1 MSKKRSFWRGL
12 VWFIAICL
20 ILELGLRLFGY
31 GNFVEY
37 KPDARLLWVPEPGAN
52 RRTPIN
58 KELISINDQGYRY
71 PTHVGPKAPD
81 QFRIFTFGDS
91 VTMGWGVND
100 QSTYS
105 AVLEQKLNASGCSAK
120 HFQVVDAGVNAYP
133 NSLVR
138 ERLKTV
144 LESDLQPDLFV
155 LAYSFNTGMESMT
168 KLQGAGRQKILRGV
182 AMKSFLRHS
191 ALYDFLIEGLLRDL
205 AYYRFRE
212 LMTQGTWNT
221 QKSKPDDPVEEFS
234 AGLQETYNQSLAHN
248 VPLVLL
254 DLGSNDQSSDMHPY
268 QQAIIDF
275 AKANHVPIVNMIDAW
290 RTVDRGPLFM
300 DHVHPTAMGHLQIG
314 DALAQ
319 TVRSTKAYQSAC
331 RTTQAVATAEPKDI
345 DQKAA
350 STK

>member
-1 MSKKRSFWRGL
+1 MSKKKTGFWRGL
-12 VWFIAICL
+12 VWFLGIL
-20 ILELGLRLFGY
+20 LVLELGLRLFGY

-37 KPDARLLWVPEPGAN
+37 KPDAQLLWVPEPGRD

-58 KELISINDQGYRY
+58 KELISINDQSYRY
-71 PTHVGPKAPD
+71 PTHIGPKAPS

-105 AVLEQKLNASGCSAK
+105 AVLEQQLNSSGCPAK
-120 HFQVVDAGVNAYP
+120 QFQVIDAGVNAYP

-138 ERLKTV
+138 ERLKSV

-168 KLQGAGRQKILRGV
+168 KLQGAARQKILRGV
-182 AMKSFLRHS
+182 ALKSLLRHS
-191 ALYDFLIEGLLRDL
+191 ALYDFLIEGVLRDL

-221 QKSKPDDPVEEFS
+221 QKSKPDDPVEEFT
-234 AGLQETYNQSLAHN
+234 AGLQQTYNESLAHN
-248 VPLVLL
+248 VPMVLL

-275 AKANHVPIVNMIDAW
+275 SKTNHVPIVNMIDNW
-290 RTVDRGPLFM
+290 RIVDRGPLFM
-300 DHVHPTAMGHLQIG
+300 DHVHPTALGHSQIG
-314 DALAQ
+314 SALTQ
-319 TVRSTKAYQSAC
+319 VVRSTPAVQFAC
-331 RTTQAVATAEPKDI
+331 GVSQPVAMDG
-345 DQKAA
+345 QKGVPA
-350 STK
+350 K

>member
-1 MSKKRSFWRGL
+1 MGKKKTGFWRGL
-12 VWFIAICL
+12 IWFVGL
-20 ILELGLRLFGY
+20 LLVLELGLRLFGY

-37 KPDARLLWVPEPGAN
+37 KPDARLLWVPEPGRD

-58 KELISINDQGYRY
+58 KELISINDQSYRY
-71 PTHVGPKAPD
+71 PTHIEPKAPN

-105 AVLEQKLNASGCSAK
+105 AVLEQELNSSGCPAK
-120 HFQVVDAGVNAYP
+120 QFQVIDAGVNAYP

-138 ERLKTV
+138 ERLKSV

-168 KLQGAGRQKILRGV
+168 KLQGAARQKILRGV
-182 AMKSFLRHS
+182 ALKSFLRHS
-191 ALYDFLIEGLLRDL
+191 ALYDFLIEGVLRDL

-221 QKSKPDDPVEEFS
+221 QKSKPDDPVEEFT
-234 AGLQETYNQSLAHN
+234 AGLQQAYSESFAHN

-254 DLGSNDQSSDMHPY
+254 DLGSNDQASDMHPY
-268 QQAIIDF
+268 QQAIVDF
-275 AKANHVPIVNMIDAW
+275 SKANHVPIVNMIDAW
-290 RTVDRGPLFM
+290 RSVDRGPLFM
-300 DHVHPTAMGHLQIG
+300 DHVHPTALGHSQIG
-314 DALAQ
+314 NALTQ
-319 TVRSTKAYQSAC
+319 VVRATPAVQSAC
-331 RTTQAVATAEPKDI
+331 GVSRSIAMDG
-345 DQKAA
+345 QKGVPA
-350 STK
+350 K